1 MSVSTAPTLPAPAY
15 PPTNGVA
22 PNSVPRVGP
31 GRRRSPALVSLG
43 VVLVIVGALG
53 AWRYVASASATTH
66 PYLAVYRAVPI
77 GGQIVAADLQSVSIT
92 PAHGITPIPASQASR
107 VIGEYATVALVPG
120 TLLVDGELSTTNA
133 IGPNEALVGLDL
145 APAQR
150 PNRKLQPG
158 DHVLL
163 IEVPEPNGSGAAAST
178 SSSAPQN
185 MPTMPATVRDVG
197 IADNDGNVV
206 VDVVVPQ
213 DSGSLVAYFADQS
226 RVAAVLVAAG

>member
-1 MSVSTAPTLPAPAY
+1 VSVSTAPTFPAPAY

-43 VVLVIVGALG
+43 VVLVVVGALG
-53 AWRYVASASATTH
+53 AWRYVASASAATH
-66 PYLAVYRAVPI
+66 PYLAVYQPVPI
-77 GGQIVAADLQSVSIT
+77 GAQITAADLQSVSIA
-92 PAHGITPIPASQASR
+92 PARGITPIPASQASR

-133 IGPNEALVGLDL
+133 IGPNQALVGLDL
-145 APAQR
+145 SPAQR

-163 IEVPEPNGSGAAAST
+163 IEVPEPNGTAAD
-178 SSSAPQN
+178 SSSSSNSQS
-185 MPTMPATVRDVG
+185 MPTMPATVRDIG
-197 IADNDGNVV
+197 TADNDGNVV

-213 DSGSLVAYFADQS
+213 DSGSLVAYFADQN